1 MLNSL
6 NFLREPNLLGMSVR
20 VVLALLCG
28 GLIGIEREGKRRPA
42 GFRTHILICL
52 GAAMTTATSQYMYVV
67 MHYPISKI
75 GRAHV

>member
-28 GLIGIEREGKRRPA
+28 GLIGIERVIA
-42 GFRTHILICL
+42 LC
-52 GAAMTTATSQYMYVV
+52 ASD
-67 MHYPISKI
+67 
-75 GRAHV
+75 